1 MDLLQYVLPFF
12 VQCEI
17 TAAEVTATLLL
28 KTGTQLIVATKSRS
42 AKAITGDGEAT
53 SKAVVE
59 IGATVEANTMSR
71 SAKRSHS

>member
-1 MDLLQYVLPFF
+1 MNECVK
-12 VQCEI
+12 I

-28 KTGTQLIVATKSRS
+28 ETATQLIVDTDSRS

-59 IGATVEANTMSR
+59 G
-71 SAKRSHS
+71 